1 MERVDSNPLPEDS
14 EIAQNLNKLVN
25 MTSISEEMLEEVRA
39 NTFLLKIHLKHVL
52 FQVILD
58 RTPTKLRESSS
69 LEPNSGPSKTPRDK
83 IKAKLSNIKLKRTSE
98 SEKNP
103 EDKNFGSKG

>member
-69 LEPNSGPSKTPRDK
+69 LEPNTSKTPRDK